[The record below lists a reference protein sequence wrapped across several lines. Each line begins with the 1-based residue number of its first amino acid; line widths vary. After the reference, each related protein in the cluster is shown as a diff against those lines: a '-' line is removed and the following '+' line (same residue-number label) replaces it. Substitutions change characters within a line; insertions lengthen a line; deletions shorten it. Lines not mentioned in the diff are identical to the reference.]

1 MDLFNKPFT
10 RTPKDINKYNE
21 YIEKVKNK
29 FNINKVVKKHFN
41 PKRFIE
47 IREFEYYIA
56 YSFSLIKE
64 WINQNEIYTDKYIRT
79 LEKLIKKMYLENHL
93 NTLEKEYII
102 HFRSIMFAKK
112 RNLKKLIVDFPLERD
127 IDIEKKFFIFKK
139 IHVLNEENA
148 YYNFDNCS
156 FLKKN
161 KDDKIQNIVDNTFV
175 YLTDRR
181 MVIHDNLNFFSF
193 RYNEIDSYKIGISY
207 FEFTYKNNKYFIKSE
222 DKYEFFIS
230 YERANKLYN

>member
-1 MDLFNKPFT
+1 MTLFTEPFV
-10 RTPKDINKYNE
+10 RDIKNVNKYNE
-21 YIEKVKNK
+21 YVQKVKDKFNLKTIEKKY
-29 FNINKVVKKHFN
+29 FN
-41 PKRFIE
+41 PKKFIQ
-47 IREFEYYIA
+47 IREFDFYLA
-56 YSFSLIKE
+56 YSFSLIKQ

-79 LEKLIKKMYLENHL
+79 LEKIIKKLHL
-93 NTLEKEYII
+93 NKHLNSLEKEYII

-156 FLKKN
+156 FLKLSNNN
-161 KDDKIQNIVDNTFV
+161 KKENIVNNTSI

-193 RYNEIDSYKIGISY
+193 RYDEIDSYKIGILY
-207 FEFTYKNNKYFIKSE
+207 FEFNYKNNKYFVKTE
-222 DKYEFFIS
+222 NKYEFFIS

>member
-1 MDLFNKPFT
+1 
-10 RTPKDINKYNE
+10 
-21 YIEKVKNK
+21 
-29 FNINKVVKKHFN
+29 
-41 PKRFIE
+41 
-47 IREFEYYIA
+47 
-56 YSFSLIKE
+56 
-64 WINQNEIYTDKYIRT
+64 
-79 LEKLIKKMYLENHL
+79 
-93 NTLEKEYII
+93 
-102 HFRSIMFAKK
+102 MFAKK

-156 FLKKN
+156 FLKLSNNN
-161 KDDKIQNIVDNTFV
+161 KKENIVNNTSI

-193 RYNEIDSYKIGISY
+193 RYDEIDSYKIGILY
-207 FEFTYKNNKYFIKSE
+207 FEFNYKNNKYFVKTE
-222 DKYEFFIS
+222 NKYEFFIS

>member
-1 MDLFNKPFT
+1 MTLFTEPFV
-10 RTPKDINKYNE
+10 RDIKNVNKYNE
-21 YIEKVKNK
+21 YVQKVKDKFNLKTIEKKY
-29 FNINKVVKKHFN
+29 FN
-41 PKRFIE
+41 PKKFIQ
-47 IREFEYYIA
+47 IREFDFYLA
-56 YSFSLIKE
+56 YSFSLIKQ

-79 LEKLIKKMYLENHL
+79 LEKIIKKLHL
-93 NTLEKEYII
+93 NKHLNSLEKEYII
-102 HFRSIMFAKK
+102 YFRSIMFAKK

-156 FLKKN
+156 FLKLSNNN
-161 KDDKIQNIVDNTFV
+161 KKENIVNNTSI

-193 RYNEIDSYKIGISY
+193 RYDEIDSYKIGILY
-207 FEFTYKNNKYFIKSE
+207 FEFNYKNNKYFVKTE
-222 DKYEFFIS
+222 NKYEFFIS

>member
-1 MDLFNKPFT
+1 MTLFTEPFV
-10 RTPKDINKYNE
+10 RDIKNVNKYNE
-21 YIEKVKNK
+21 YVQKVKDKFNLKTIEKKY
-29 FNINKVVKKHFN
+29 FN
-41 PKRFIE
+41 PKKFIQ
-47 IREFEYYIA
+47 IREFDFYLD
-56 YSFSLIKE
+56 YSFSLIKQ

-79 LEKLIKKMYLENHL
+79 LEKIIKKLHL
-93 NTLEKEYII
+93 NKHLNSLEKEYII

-156 FLKKN
+156 FLKLSNNN
-161 KDDKIQNIVDNTFV
+161 KKENIVNNTSI

-193 RYNEIDSYKIGISY
+193 RYDEIDSYKIGILY
-207 FEFTYKNNKYFIKSE
+207 FEFNYKNNKYFVKTE
-222 DKYEFFIS
+222 NKYEFFIS